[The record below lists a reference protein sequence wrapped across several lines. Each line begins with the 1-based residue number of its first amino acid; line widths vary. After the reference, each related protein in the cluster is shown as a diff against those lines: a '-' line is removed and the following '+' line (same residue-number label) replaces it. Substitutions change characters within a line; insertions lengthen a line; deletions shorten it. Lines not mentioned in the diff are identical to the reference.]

1 MQELEL
7 CTTARLLPAQH
18 LEVTSDHL
26 KILTPASLR
35 CCCKR
40 TRRCHRQCH
49 VTLHA
54 CVGSWNLCSALLQER
69 ELCATARLLPAHY
82 LELKALML
90 RDAQRRGCLPRA
102 EAKGFFRLDAARAVK

>member
-1 MQELEL
+1 MWD
-7 CTTARLLPAQH
+7 
-18 LEVTSDHL
+18 SG
-26 KILTPASLR
+26 
-35 CCCKR
+35 
-40 TRRCHRQCH
+40 
-49 VTLHA
+49 TLFG
-54 CVGSWNLCSALLQER
+54 VLLQER

>member
-1 MQELEL
+1 MSLYACIIDMLLQEHVLVAL
-7 CTTARLLPAQH
+7 NNSCH
-18 LEVTSDHL
+18 LQTCNVS
-26 KILTPASLR
+26 
-35 CCCKR
+35 
-40 TRRCHRQCH
+40 
-49 VTLHA
+49 
-54 CVGSWNLCSALLQER
+54 LQER